1 MTLIV
6 GIKAREGVVL
16 GADGAATLG
25 NVSSSTIRQPVK
37 KLNIVGSSAAVGV
50 SGYVGLGQRIIAEIE
65 DLWQSKEL
73 RSKNSSEAMSLLRKR
88 LWEHIGVELQ
98 VAGVAQQALGRSA
111 LDSAIAHTVV
121 ALPCKGK
128 VCLFQFDPQGAP
140 EEATEDLPF
149 IAVGSGQAI
158 ADPFLAF
165 LRHIFWSNRLPS
177 LSEGVFA
184 TLWTLQH
191 AIQTSP
197 GGVSEPIQIVVV
209 KRGKKSEIEARE
221 LGSEE
226 LEDHSVAIAHLEDNL
241 RRRFAQPVGAK
252 ATQPPDPPE

>member
-25 NVSSSTIRQPVK
+25 SVSSSTIRQPVK
-37 KLNIVGSSAAVGV
+37 KLNIVGSSVAVGV
-50 SGYVGLGQRIIAEIE
+50 SGYVGLGQRIIAEID
-65 DLWQSKEL
+65 DLWQKKEL
-73 RSKNSSEAMSLLRKR
+73 RNKNSSEAMSLLRKR
-88 LWEHIGVELQ
+88 LWEQIGIELQ
-98 VAGVAQQALGRSA
+98 VAGVAQQALGQAA
-111 LDSAIAHTVV
+111 LGSAIAHTVV
-121 ALPCKGK
+121 AIPCLGK
-128 VCLFQFDPQGAP
+128 VCLIQFDPQGAP

-149 IAVGSGQAI
+149 IAIGSGQAI

-165 LRHIFWSNRLPS
+165 LRRIFWSDRLPT

-209 KRGKKSEIEARE
+209 RRGKKSEIEARE
-221 LGSEE
+221 LEREE
-226 LEDHSVAIAHLEDNL
+226 LEEHSVAIAHLEANL
-241 RRRFAQPVGAK
+241 RRRFAQPEGAQ
-252 ATQPPDPPE
+252 TRQPPEPPQ